1 MERLA
6 WLRLPGLA
14 WAFGS
19 RGLQVLAGGHRPS
32 CFLRKAIYTG
42 IAQKNLGCMVTLK
55 KRVPGLEVALMER
68 FVRRACRAAK
78 LAGAVDVLITSDR
91 EMRMLNQRY
100 RGKDSATDVL
110 SFPAV
115 GGLPGKLA
123 GDLAISADIASANAK
138 DFGHGVGEEI
148 NVLILHGVLHL
159 AGYDHERD
167 SGQMARKE
175 KRLRAELGL
184 PMNLIARASSGAR
197 GRK

>member
-1 MERLA
+1 
-6 WLRLPGLA
+6 
-14 WAFGS
+14 
-19 RGLQVLAGGHRPS
+19 
-32 CFLRKAIYTG
+32 
-42 IAQKNLGCMVTLK
+42 MVTLK

-91 EMRMLNQRY
+91 EMRVLNKRY

-115 GGLPGKLA
+115 AGLPGKLA
-123 GDLAISADIASANAK
+123 GDLAVSADFASANAK

-148 NVLILHGVLHL
+148 KVLILHGVLHL